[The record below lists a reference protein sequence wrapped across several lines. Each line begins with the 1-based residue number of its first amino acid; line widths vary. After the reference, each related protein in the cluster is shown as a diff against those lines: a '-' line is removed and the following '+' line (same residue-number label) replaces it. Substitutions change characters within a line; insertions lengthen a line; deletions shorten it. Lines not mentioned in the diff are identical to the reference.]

1 MGSANLEEAR
11 RLVDI
16 CIDAGAN
23 LFDTADVYSQGASEE
38 ILGEVLKGRREK
50 AIIST
55 KVTMAVGGGP
65 NERGSSRLR
74 VVRAVDAALK
84 RLDTDYID
92 VLHMHAYDQYTPIEE
107 VTYTLDQLVRDGK
120 VRYLGASNFGA
131 WHLMKSLAAA
141 DRHGSA
147 RYVSHQV
154 HYSLLVRDYEWELMP
169 LGMDQGVGAIIWS
182 PLSWA
187 RLTGKI
193 KRGKKPKAGTRMAIM
208 PEYAPPVE
216 KMRLYRVYDALDQ
229 VAEETGRPHTQVA
242 MNWLLSRPS
251 VTSVIIGARNEEQL
265 KQNLGATT
273 WKLSA
278 KHIKLL
284 NEASY
289 VIPAYPHFS
298 YLLEPGF
305 NMLNPPPVT

>member
-11 RLVDI
+11 RLVDV
-16 CIDAGAN
+16 CMDAGAIM
-23 LFDTADVYSQGASEE
+23 FDTADVYSQGASEE
-38 ILGEVLKGRREK
+38 ILGQVLKGRRDQ

-55 KVTMAVGGGP
+55 KTTMAVGAGP
-65 NERGSSRLR
+65 NDRGSSRLR
-74 VVRAVDAALK
+74 LVRAVDAALK

-92 VLHMHAYDQYTPIEE
+92 ILHMHAFDAYTPVEE
-107 VTYTLDQLVRDGK
+107 VAYTLDQLVRDGK

-131 WHLMKSLAAA
+131 WHLMKSLAVA
-141 DRHGSA
+141 DRQGYA
-147 RYVSHQV
+147 RYVAHEV

-193 KRGKKPKAGTRMAIM
+193 KRNKKPKAGTRMAIM
-208 PEYAPPVE
+208 PQFAPPVE
-216 KMRLYRVYDALDQ
+216 NTRLYRVYDALDE
-229 VAEETGRPHTQVA
+229 VAEDTGRPHAQIA

-251 VTSVIIGARNEEQL
+251 VSSVIIGARNEEQL
-265 KQNLGATT
+265 KQNLGAAT

-278 KHIKLL
+278 KHVKLL

-289 VIPAYPHFS
+289 VIPSYPHFS
-298 YLLEPGF
+298 YLLEKGF
-305 NMLNPPPVT
+305 NLLNPPPVS